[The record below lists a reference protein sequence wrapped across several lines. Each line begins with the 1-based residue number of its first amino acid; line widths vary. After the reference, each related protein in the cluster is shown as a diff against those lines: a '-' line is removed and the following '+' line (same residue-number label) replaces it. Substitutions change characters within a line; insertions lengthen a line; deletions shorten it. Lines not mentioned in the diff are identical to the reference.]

1 MVDAALEGRL
11 IRPSALRQF
20 RCGPQDRRAWLANSA
35 NGGAMSVSETVA
47 RASLQA
53 AGLRPRVQEPRPG
66 VGAVDLA
73 VGTRFL
79 IEIDGF
85 EEHSKWG
92 QFTKDRRRDREVSA
106 VRDWT
111 LRYTYWDVVEDPR
124 WFVYDVS
131 RIVRIP
137 VQKWFEARMVW
148 LTTTP
153 ATALNRI

>member
-1 MVDAALEGRL
+1 
-11 IRPSALRQF
+11 
-20 RCGPQDRRAWLANSA
+20 
-35 NGGAMSVSETVA
+35 MSVSETVA